1 MAFPNQIQA
10 ARNIIEVGWEQ
21 KKLRYAILKARCQ
34 SGKTGAYQVLIR
46 FMLTQGMI
54 SHAYILCGSDDVEL
68 REQAK
73 ADTKQY
79 NSKYYNEDNTGVIKV
94 FFRQDFKHATL
105 NIVNALIVVDES
117 HLDQTQ
123 GQQLDTFLQRH
134 GLGMDGN
141 PAPLNA
147 NNSYIVSVD
156 ATPYSELAVLA
167 YKEMSG
173 WYDKHVEDLVPGDGY
188 YGLADYKGESK
199 LRPTFDIS
207 HNSHQFSSMLMSHPA
222 KYILIRMTNGKAN
235 TMAEGEIKKICHRD
249 GHDFLLYTSKPVGRT
264 EIAMSR
270 REQLQYSGIPC
281 LEDAPSK
288 TTVVMIRGRLR
299 AGKVVPKQHVA
310 AVWEGARDSKT
321 DSLVQGLPGRMCGY
335 RSAGAG
341 KAIVYV
347 PPSALTDYE
356 KKVVKASEI
365 DRAILEYPF
374 VLPMKGT
381 NLKKAHVATRPA
393 NGTTQCSPLR
403 LELNASDDCL
413 KTITSKYLDEYK
425 AGDVYDH
432 VKAECRKKLMAN
444 LHLIT
449 ENPNYSDDQKRE
461 IIEKLKRPDN
471 STIHLRNYHGS
482 SIKSPNGTAISQK
495 NYYKEVL
502 SAYQTSTVPSE
513 NIEGCDFLNFLVAYN
528 GFTVPHVN
536 KNHIYVIF
544 YTKAGPEL
552 GLGSVN
558 IKSRIPT
565 TNGKSIFSQHDRHMD
580 VAPMATCRDGFTD
593 AALST
598 PEALER
604 TIRERIERWKSSTP
618 DLDGKI
624 ISRCI
629 QGEKDQFNLSRAKFH
644 HESAKVNDVKLICR
658 RLSAEFG
665 IKMKVLCAQGRHASD
680 SFNVKSISW

>member
-1 MAFPNQIQA
+1 MAFPNPIKA
-10 ARNIIEVGWEQ
+10 ARNIIDVGWKQ
-21 KKLRYAILKARCQ
+21 NKLRYAILKARCQ

-46 FMLTQGMI
+46 FMLKENFIT
-54 SHAYILCGSDDVEL
+54 HVYILCGSNEIEL
-68 REQAK
+68 KEQAK

-79 NSKYYNEDNTGVIKV
+79 NSKYYNEDNTGIIKV
-94 FFRQDFKHATL
+94 FFRQDFKNAVL
-105 NIVNALIVVDES
+105 DVDNALIVVDES

-123 GQQLDTFLQRH
+123 GQELDMFLGRY

-141 PAPLNA
+141 PVPLNEK
-147 NNSYIVSVD
+147 NTYIVSVD
-156 ATPYSELAVLA
+156 ATPYSELAALA
-167 YKEMSG
+167 NKETPHE
-173 WYDKHVEDLVPGDGY
+173 KHVEDLVPGEGY
-188 YGLADYKGESK
+188 YGLADFKGEGK

-207 HNSHQFSSMLMSHPA
+207 RNSNQFASMLASHPG
-222 KYILIRMTNGKAN
+222 KYILIRLTSGKTNTA
-235 TMAEGEIKKICHRD
+235 AEVEVKKICLRD
-249 GHDFLLYTSKPVGRT
+249 GHNFFLYTSERT

-270 REQLQYSGIPC
+270 REQLQYRGIPC

-299 AGKVVPKQHVA
+299 AGKVVPKHHVG
-310 AVWEGARDSKT
+310 AVWEGARQSKT

-365 DRAILEYPF
+365 ERAILEYPF

-381 NLKKAHVATRPA
+381 NLKKARVATRPD

-403 LELNASDDCL
+403 LELNASDDFL
-413 KTITSKYLDEYK
+413 KNITAVFRNEE
-425 AGDVYDH
+425 GDGASRATVI
-432 VKAECRKKLMAN
+432 AECRKKLMAN

-449 ENPNYSDDQKRE
+449 ENPNYTEEQKQE
-461 IIEKLKRPDN
+461 IIEKLTRPDN
-471 STIHLRNYHGS
+471 STVHIRNFH
-482 SIKSPNGTAISQK
+482 KDTTAPQK

-502 SAYQTSTVPSE
+502 SAYQTGTVPSE

-528 GFTVPHVN
+528 EFNVPHVN
-536 KNHIYVIF
+536 KNHVYVIF

-565 TNGKSIFSQHDRHMD
+565 TNGKSIFSQHDRHTDITPTAVSD
-580 VAPMATCRDGFTD
+580 VCFSD
-593 AALST
+593 AALSS
-598 PEALER
+598 PESMESTFR
-604 TIRERIERWKSSTP
+604 QYIIMWRGSSEA
-618 DLDGKI
+618 I
-624 ISRCI
+624 SFSRCI
-629 QGEKDQFNLSRAKFH
+629 RGVKDRFNLSKAKFH
-644 HESAKVNDVKLICR
+644 HESAKVNDVELICR

-665 IKMKVLCAQGRHASD
+665 IKMKVLYPQGRHGID

>member
-1 MAFPNQIQA
+1 MVYPNQTNA
-10 ARNIIEVGWEQ
+10 ARNIIEIGWKQ

-34 SGKTGAYQVLIR
+34 SGKTGAYQALIR
-46 FMLTQGMI
+46 FMLEEGMI
-54 SHAYILCGSDDVEL
+54 THAYILCGSNEVEL

-73 ADTKQY
+73 ADTMEH
-79 NSKYYNEDNTGVIKV
+79 NSNYYTEDNMGLIKV
-94 FFRQDFKHATL
+94 YFRQDFLHTTL
-105 NIVNALIVVDES
+105 DIVNALIIVDES

-147 NNSYIVSVD
+147 NNTYIVSVD

-167 YKEMSG
+167 HKENFFE
-173 WYDKHVEDLVPGDGY
+173 KHVEDLVPGDGY
-188 YGLADYKGESK
+188 YGLADYKGEGK
-199 LRPTFDIS
+199 LHPTFDVAR
-207 HNSHQFSSMLMSHPA
+207 NPQQFSCMLKSHPR
-222 KYILIRMTNGKAN
+222 KYILVRLTSGKTNTAVESE
-235 TMAEGEIKKICHRD
+235 MKKICQRE

-270 REQLQYSGIPC
+270 REQLQYRGIPC

-299 AGKVVPKQHVA
+299 AGKVVPKHHVG
-310 AVWEGARDSKT
+310 AVWEGAKESKT
-321 DSLVQGLPGRMCGY
+321 DTLVQGLPGRMCGY
-335 RSAGAG
+335 RCDGAG
-341 KAIVYV
+341 KAIVYI
-347 PPSALTDYE
+347 PQSALTDYE
-356 KKVVKASEI
+356 KKVVKASEV

-381 NLKKAHVATRPA
+381 NLKKARVATRPA
-393 NGTTQCSPLR
+393 NGTTQCSPVR

-413 KTITSKYLDEYK
+413 KSITSKYLDEYK
-425 AGDVYDH
+425 AGDVYNH

-449 ENPNYSDDQKRE
+449 ENPTYSDDQKRE

-471 STIHLRNYHGS
+471 STIHIRNYHGP

-495 NYYKEVL
+495 NFYKEVL
-502 SAYQTSTVPSE
+502 SAYQTGTVPSE

-528 GFTVPHVN
+528 GFNVPHVN

-544 YTKAGPEL
+544 YTRAGPEL

-558 IKSRIPT
+558 IKSRIPM

-580 VAPMATCRDGFTD
+580 LLPMAISPDGYTD
-593 AALST
+593 DALST

-604 TIRERIERWKSSTP
+604 TLRERIERWKSSTP
-618 DLDGKI
+618 EIDGI
-624 ISRCI
+624 LVSRCI
-629 QGEKDQFNLSRAKFH
+629 QGVKDRFNLSRAKFH
-644 HESAKVNDVKLICR
+644 HESAKVNDVQLICR
-658 RLSAEFG
+658 RLSAEYG
-665 IKMKVLCAQGRHASD
+665 IKMKVNCPQGRYSTD
-680 SFNVKSISW
+680 TFNVKSITW